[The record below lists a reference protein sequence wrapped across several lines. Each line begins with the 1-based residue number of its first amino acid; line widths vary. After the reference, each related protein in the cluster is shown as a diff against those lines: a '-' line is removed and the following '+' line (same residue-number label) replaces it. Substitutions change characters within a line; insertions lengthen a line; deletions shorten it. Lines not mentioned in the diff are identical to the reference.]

1 MFSAQDALVAWAA
14 RHNERTVSSP
24 PIGEADSVGYSQPP
38 YDDISVPYAKK
49 FQEGIQEN
57 IQRLKGWDWTFCSDY
72 CGSISEVD
80 TSTNEGSLQIN
91 NVYQVRNNNG
101 MIDRFITNPRILR
114 EIATTF
120 RTSSSPPS
128 YRIRML
134 GDGEAGIDFDVL
146 RRREDILFFDESV
159 LYQGDLE
166 DCGEVIFDYKV
177 RVMPSCWFVLLRLF
191 LRVDNAE
198 TRIRSY
204 RYYHNFDSDKIDVNI
219 SWQVGSA
226 ENMKQLHDAQ
236 LAESTSRLQ
245 VPTRPSPVAPGV
257 VFRGVGGAPDLPAE
271 VVANNLLRDANKLS
285 EVLPIVNDIEMI
297 PNDIVVEFR

>member
-1 MFSAQDALVAWAA
+1 
-14 RHNERTVSSP
+14 
-24 PIGEADSVGYSQPP
+24 
-38 YDDISVPYAKK
+38 
-49 FQEGIQEN
+49 
-57 IQRLKGWDWTFCSDY
+57 
-72 CGSISEVD
+72 
-80 TSTNEGSLQIN
+80 
-91 NVYQVRNNNG
+91 
-101 MIDRFITNPRILR
+101 
-114 EIATTF
+114 
-120 RTSSSPPS
+120 
-128 YRIRML
+128 ML

-204 RYYHNFDSDKIDVNI
+204 RYYHDFDSDKIDVNI

-226 ENMKQLHDAQ
+226 EDMKQLHDAQ